1 VVVYLD
7 DERPIGK
14 STTVTSNDRRAN
26 ENSSPAAQEMRL
38 GNPKRSKTER
48 TPTGSVA

>member
-1 VVVYLD
+1 MVVYLD

-14 STTVTSNDRRAN
+14 STTVTCSDRRAD
-26 ENSSPAAQEMRL
+26 ENSSPATQGMRL